1 MELILEKMTLE
12 EKLKLLEELWSDLL
26 SHEDEV
32 PSPQWHKDI
41 LEKREEKVK
50 KGQETMLDW
59 NDAKERVRQSIK

>member
-1 MELILEKMTLE
+1 MELTLEKMTLE

-26 SHEDEV
+26 SHEDKV

-50 KGQETMLDW
+50 KGQETILDW